1 MGRKPLIPETEIS
14 GTSCESFFS
23 SQKAPT
29 RKSVFKAYSNHRVP
43 HINTILNDETEVIS
57 SMISSTHE
65 QSTTVN
71 PYCDRKRGIQGIVAR
86 SEDIEVE
93 AIF

>member
-1 MGRKPLIPETEIS
+1 MERKSLIPETKIS

-43 HINTILNDETEVIS
+43 HINTILNDETQAAS
-57 SMISSTHE
+57 SIICSTHE
-65 QSTTVN
+65 QSITVH